1 MRKMVLALLL
11 SAGSVYGQDSLD
23 NFYSE
28 FDSAFMAEHGYVFY
42 GDERDYGVKRLE
54 NLFIRWNGIFHELK
68 GSPDEFSIY
77 VAHAYDV
84 VMFRDTLAIND
95 TVTKVSLLFSEDN
108 SWKEAIHVE
117 YKNDGSEDFALFRVV
132 E

>member
-1 MRKMVLALLL
+1 MKKMLLALLL
-11 SAGSVYGQDSLD
+11 TAGSVYGQDSTD
-23 NFYSE
+23 YYYAE

-42 GDERDYGVKRLE
+42 GDERDYDVKGFESLE
-54 NLFIRWNGIFHELK
+54 ILWNGTFHELE

-84 VMFRDTLAIND
+84 AMFRDTVVIND
-95 TVTKVSLLFSEDN
+95 TVTGVSLLFSEDN
-108 SWKEAIHVE
+108 SWKEAIHLE